1 LFEVTLPESPN
12 SGDSFTLADAFG
24 TWATNTPVIVGVED
38 VDGNPTPL
46 TLDINGIAN
55 LVYVD
60 GAGWKTLD
68 STRSSAGAKPAFSRE
83 PATGSSGALVTW
95 GEGFDT
101 TGGFANNAFVVPSGL
116 GGLYMFNAAI
126 FYNQPLNT
134 QTELGI
140 YVNGIR
146 VRAFYTKPFDG
157 VQGQAQ
163 VFGVVDLNVGDTV
176 DVRVN
181 FFGDPNALVRSDG
194 GVSWFTGVKL

>member
-1 LFEVTLPESPN
+1 
-12 SGDSFTLADAFG
+12 
-24 TWATNTPVIVGVED
+24 
-38 VDGNPTPL
+38 
-46 TLDINGIAN
+46 
-55 LVYVD
+55 
-60 GAGWKTLD
+60 
-68 STRSSAGAKPAFSRE
+68 
-83 PATGSSGALVTW
+83 LVTW